1 MHKKD
6 GYCFVLDSKLFS
18 QIEYLFYLKDGKPLA
33 LQYYYKLKVNKDF
46 VLPPQ
51 GKLLN
56 LDLEVIMMPNLIS
69 VQSNKKELK
78 S

>member
-1 MHKKD
+1 MGD
-6 GYCFVLDSKLFS
+6 PYS
-18 QIEYLFYLKDGKPLA
+18 P
-33 LQYYYKLKVNKDF
+33 KVSPEGSVNLTKTS
-46 VLPPQ
+46 VQ